1 MKNDVINLIARHKII
16 AIVRGIAK
24 EQILPTAR
32 ALYDGGIR
40 LMEVTFDQ
48 TGKIPAAQ
56 TQEMISLIAREV
68 EGKICPGAGTVMNA
82 EQVRLAAEAGAQYM
96 ISPDTNEEVIRE
108 TVRLGLVSIPGAL
121 TPTEAAFAHRC
132 GADFVKMFPAGEL
145 GLSYIKAVRAPL
157 AHIKMLAVGGVDEK
171 NLMDFIN
178 AGLCGVG
185 IGSGIVKKSLIDAGE
200 YDKLTLLARAYTEQI
215 G

>member
-1 MKNDVINLIARHKII
+1 MKNQVIECIDRHKII
-16 AIVRGIAK
+16 AIVRGLK
-24 EQILPTAR
+24 KDQILPTAQ

-48 TGKIPAAQ
+48 TGKIPASE
-56 TQEMISLIAREV
+56 TQAMISAIAKEF

-82 EQVRLAAEAGAQYM
+82 EQVRLAAEAGAQYI
-96 ISPDTNEEVIRE
+96 ISPDTNEEVIKE
-108 TVRLGLVSIPGAL
+108 SVKLGLVSIPGAL

-132 GADFVKMFPAGEL
+132 GADYVKMFPAGEL

-157 AHIKMLAVGGVDEK
+157 SHIKMLAVGGVDEK
-171 NLMDFIN
+171 NLMDFIG

-200 YDKLTLLARAYTEQI
+200 YEKLTQLARAYTDQI
-215 G
+215 

>member
-56 TQEMISLIAREV
+56 TQEMISLIAREF

-108 TVRLGLVSIPGAL
+108 TVRLGLLSIPGAL

-145 GLSYIKAVRAPL
+145 GLSYIKAVRTPL

-200 YDKLTLLARAYTEQI
+200 YDKLTLLAKAYTEQI